1 MHRHFIATIALLA
14 SCFAPAADIAG
25 DTDYMP
31 EDPPAGNCGETNND
45 PCTSTG
51 VEAEDGCSATLPCD
65 AGLFCAA
72 SFDGDIGRFDCRDA
86 CVPDMDDTR
95 WCFDDAAC
103 CNAGSVCQGRGYCVP
118 SGATSTGLDPDTG
131 ADTGTDTGTD
141 AGSSTSMGTGD
152 TSTSTTDGSTTDTGT
167 TGAANEPERRPIRR

>member
-1 MHRHFIATIALLA
+1 MHRHLIATMMLLA
-14 SCFAPAADIAG
+14 SCFAPASDIAG
-25 DTDYMP
+25 TGDT
-31 EDPPAGNCGETNND
+31 EFDPDDVPSGNCGETNND

-86 CVPDMDDTR
+86 CVPDMDETR

-131 ADTGTDTGTD
+131 TDT
-141 AGSSTSMGTGD
+141 GSSTSTGD
-152 TSTSTTDGSTTDTGT
+152 TSTTDGGMSTTDGGTTDTGT
-167 TGAANEPERRPIRR
+167 TGAAIEPERRPIRR